1 MVPGTVVVIG
11 CVVVVAGVVVVGDVR
26 GINVVVTRLDDVK
39 TKLTI

>member
-39 TKLTI
+39 TNLTI